1 MILLPCLVTRSGNHG
16 SSGQVRLSLVSMMRL
31 ILNIFRQYAGSEA
44 WLERDLAAQAGTW
57 QQLAILKRRALEER
71 EMPATPEG
79 LTRSE
84 RLLWYRQN
92 QPEIELDK

>member
-1 MILLPCLVTRSGNHG
+1 MALLDRSGF
-16 SSGQVRLSLVSMMRL
+16 RLMIVSKF
-31 ILNIFRQYAGSEA
+31 ILNICRQYAGSEA

-71 EMPATPEG
+71 EMPATTEG

-92 QPEIELDK
+92 QPEVELDK

>member
-1 MILLPCLVTRSGNHG
+1 MILLPCLVTRSGKHG
-16 SSGQVRLSLVSMMRL
+16 SSGQVRLQTTCHDDYIMT
-31 ILNIFRQYAGSEA
+31 FRQYAGSEA

-71 EMPATPEG
+71 EMPATTEG

-92 QPEIELDK
+92 QPEVELDK